1 MNILL
6 NSIKILKGYDNM
18 NEISERSH
26 DSVLDL
32 LLTVTG
38 LLSFVLGFV
47 IGICVTKKLSGK
59 CCGKNK
65 NCKDF
70 DADEYVRSLNLEEN

>member
-1 MNILL
+1 MVF
-6 NSIKILKGYDNM
+6 SITQNFLKGYDIM
-18 NEISERSH
+18 NENSERNN
-26 DSVLDL
+26 DSVLGIL
-32 LLTVTG
+32 LSAMG

-47 IGICVTKKLSGK
+47 LGVCVTKKLSGK
-59 CCGKNK
+59 CCGSRK